1 MRKDETRLIWAAGR
15 ENSLPAA
22 YFYSDYSNY
31 GEGYE

>member
-1 MRKDETRLIWAAGR
+1 MRKDETRLIWATGR
-15 ENSLPAA
+15 ENFLPAA